1 MYRGDRTSGA
11 VGRRAARA
19 LPEVAGALRRHW
31 LRAVLVGAV
40 AWLALAAAGGTV
52 QHAPQGWT
60 VPVGIWQFRADA
72 YTYWLYPWSA
82 HWALV
87 IVPAFLGKALP
98 VAALAGAFAATAAR
112 APAGRCRALRC
123 GLAGGGLLAGVGGM
137 LVCCSPLALALAGLI
152 GATGTLALADTGL
165 WLAGG
170 LLALGALWHASR
182 QPEATSEAATT
193 HPPRP
198 RHEPAGAR
206 R

>member
-1 MYRGDRTSGA
+1 MYRGDWTSDA
-11 VGRRAARA
+11 AGRRTARA
-19 LPEVAGALRRHW
+19 LPGVVGALRRHW
-31 LRAVLVGAV
+31 LRAVLVGAL

-60 VPVGIWQFRADA
+60 IPIGMWQFRADA
-72 YTYWLYPWSA
+72 YTYWLYPWNA

-87 IVPAFLGKALP
+87 IVPAFLGKALS

-112 APAGRCRALRC
+112 APAGRCRTLRC
-123 GLAGGGLLAGVGGM
+123 GIAGGGLLAGVGGM

-152 GATGTLALADTGL
+152 GATVTLALADTGL

-170 LLALGALWHASR
+170 LFALATLSHASH
-182 QPEATSEAATT
+182 QPATASQTATT

-198 RHEPAGAR
+198 PDEPAGTR